1 MAIKWG
7 STYVTVVKWGNTVC
21 TQVKWGNT
29 VVFPVGGYDGST
41 FSPPLT
47 GGIRYYYGNG
57 GMGIWTNVTSGAI
70 SFTWYHYHTS
80 STSLSI
86 GDVGSINDAIDF
98 SQYTKIKISG
108 STSTTASGIRIAN
121 YAQIWEWKTTSGEY
135 YDKSSKQMLAGGF
148 AFDTEYSFT
157 STRTGVLGLHFEF
170 SNSSGVFSANHTV
183 TVTKIE
189 LYN

>member
-7 STYVTVVKWGNTVC
+7 NTWVTTVKWGS
-21 TQVKWGNT
+21 T
-29 VVFPVGGYDGST
+29 VVFPTGGYDGST

-47 GGIRYYYGNG
+47 GGIRYRNGG

-70 SFTWYHYHTS
+70 SFTWSHSHS
-80 STSLSI
+80 NSTSLSQGNI
-86 GDVGSINDAIDF
+86 GSINDAIDF

-108 STSTTASGIRIAN
+108 SSSTTAPDRIRIMN
-121 YAQIWEWKTTSGEY
+121 YAQIWEWETSSGGY
-135 YDKSSKQMLAGGF
+135 YDHNSKQMLKGGF
-148 AFDTEYSFT
+148 TFDTEYSFT
-157 STRTGVLGLHFEF
+157 STLTGALGLHFEF
-170 SNSSGVFSANHTV
+170 SNSSGVFTANHTV